1 MRIPIQQFTSDIISF
16 FSQRI
21 PETSD
26 EYELLQTHHAGG
38 HLDEHEHSSS
48 VSSSQFE
55 KTPARWLSYNHH
67 LVKASPEKLRPASE
81 AEEEFYSISGW
92 LEGIWNAKK
101 QFETIK
107 IKGMIDLS
115 QENDEQPP
123 TERQDFWRREG
134 KSEFMNFRD
143 GNYFVLIMIFPS
155 CLSTW
160 TKCCHGESRS

>member
-1 MRIPIQQFTSDIISF
+1 MQSRVWQPQVILMSPAIYFW
-16 FSQRI
+16 
-21 PETSD
+21 
-26 EYELLQTHHAGG
+26 HG
-38 HLDEHEHSSS
+38 
-48 VSSSQFE
+48 
-55 KTPARWLSYNHH
+55 PARVVATQLPSTVWLSYNHH

-92 LEGIWNAKK
+92 LEGIFNAKK
-101 QFETIK
+101 QFETNK

-160 TKCCHGESRS
+160 TNCCHGESRS